1 MRFPFKTQPKPA
13 QPSAEVKT
21 VALSPLTAL
30 GLSPVILA
38 KDGVYSR
45 RAPFFLDTE
54 YASSTTRAAIDQY
67 FKVLKQNHQAVRLV
81 TLPQARITGQ
91 GAVITADNR
100 MLKESVVEFTARG
113 KAPDGLTAAGTD
125 TYTLPNRVDREIDLP
140 CILVKRPW
148 YANYGHWL
156 VDGAT
161 VLAMAAETIRTKD
174 LTVVIGRYSSPKM
187 RAVVLDTINQLAPGA
202 NVLQH
207 PDAEIWR
214 FKELYYVTPPHVPPL
229 FKSPEALSRVRV
241 AFTGMLDNVEPRRR
255 LFLTRRTAATRHI
268 VNEPEL
274 FELCAARGFEMAEP
288 EKLPLIDQTKL
299 FAEAAMV
306 IGPKGAAL
314 TNCMFCGPNAKTM
327 VLTPSDF
334 PDPFFWDVSAR
345 RGDYGEV
352 FGRTVTQKPAGLN
365 EFTIEPSRLTAMLD
379 AAGA

>member
-1 MRFPFKTQPKPA
+1 M
-13 QPSAEVKT
+13 
-21 VALSPLTAL
+21 

-91 GAVITADNR
+91 GAVITAENH

-125 TYTLPNRVDREIDLP
+125 TYTLPNRVDREIDSP

-161 VLAMAAETIRTKD
+161 VLAMAAETIRIKG
-174 LTVVIGRYSSPKM
+174 LTVVVGQYSGPKM
-187 RAVVLDTINQLAPGA
+187 RAVVRETINQLVPGA
-202 NVLQH
+202 KVLEH
-207 PDAEIWR
+207 LDAKVWR
-214 FKELYYVTPPHVPPL
+214 FNELYYVTPPHVPPL
-229 FKSPEALSRVRV
+229 FKLPEALGRVRA
-241 AFTGMLDNVEPRRR
+241 AFMTSLGEIEPRRKI
-255 LFLTRRTAATRHI
+255 FISRRGAATRRV

-274 FELCAARGFEMAEP
+274 FELCAARGFEMVEP
-288 EKLPLIDQTKL
+288 EKFSLLDQVRL
-299 FAEAAMV
+299 FAEAAMIV
-306 IGPKGAAL
+306 GPKGAAL
-314 TNCMFCGPNAKTM
+314 TNCMFCAPGTKTM
-327 VLTPSDF
+327 VLSPADF
-334 PDPFFWDVSAR
+334 PDPFFWDVCGQ
-345 RGDYGEV
+345 RGDYAEI
-352 FGRTVTQKPAGLN
+352 FGPVLTQKPAGLN
-365 EFTIEPSRLTAMLD
+365 EYSVEPAKLSAMLD
-379 AAGA
+379 AAGL